1 MKYIREDESGTP
13 KDRSNMK
20 YPKHLSPKQRLLRL
34 LYVNVLSI
42 AKPMEEFATW
52 LLAGVAA
59 ILGAVIVNV
68 AAVSSALSSTSLR
81 WGLAFL
87 VVSLLTGV
95 VSKQIGAALCAGMAL
110 AEEMY
115 GELESPN
122 GSAALEGLAELSGE
136 FKQELSS
143 AFLPPL
149 RGIMKRSFERGSH
162 DALAGEKRFTKLFCI
177 QLYSL
182 WAQNISSAVGLLILA
197 FGIKP

>member
-1 MKYIREDESGTP
+1 
-13 KDRSNMK
+13 MK

-68 AAVSSALSSTSLR
+68 ATVSSALSSTSLR

-95 VSKQIGAALCAGMAL
+95 VSKQIGAALRAGVVLM
-110 AEEMY
+110 EEMY
-115 GELESPN
+115 EELESQN
-122 GSAALEGLAELSGE
+122 GSAALKGLAESPEE

-149 RGIMKRSFERGSH
+149 RGMMKRSFERGGY

-182 WAQNISSAVGLLILA
+182 WAQNISGAAGLLTLA
-197 FGIKP
+197 FGV